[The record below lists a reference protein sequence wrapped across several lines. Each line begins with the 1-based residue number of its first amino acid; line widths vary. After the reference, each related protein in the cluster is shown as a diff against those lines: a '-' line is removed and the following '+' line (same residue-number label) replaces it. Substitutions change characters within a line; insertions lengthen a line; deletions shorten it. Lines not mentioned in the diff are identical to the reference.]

1 MFKILT
7 FILMMGLCGSPCVCQ
22 EKGASQVVPVE
33 RYKKALVSVKKSIS
47 LAAYRHPDVVYRSGF
62 VCDKKRGWIVTVIGG
77 QDAGPTVATYEITL
91 PGGQKVEAKSLYR
104 DPLLPIEI
112 LVFDP
117 QKVFEPLE
125 EISDFADQMSLSEE
139 VTLLSKHGEKE
150 VVQGGS
156 IASLYETGGI
166 LTFQA
171 FRVSLST
178 PGGADGGAVISA
190 NGKCVGL
197 VCDSGQ
203 TFSRVL
209 HVDYLKDVYTA
220 LKAGKKPARVFIKG
234 VDIISSSLADTVRYI
249 HFPEKE
255 LQTFLT
261 HYPQALAQGLI
272 VHRAM
277 PESPLKAGDVIWAV
291 KGALVGPSLA
301 TCQRMMAEHN
311 VKKPLSLT
319 VFRSG
324 KKINV
329 EVMLDDAWS
338 YVVKKM
344 VLFGGAVFY
353 ETDVLCYAV
362 YNIPFQSLMVSKV
375 TPGSVFDGVFPAFPV
390 SGPTVSFA
398 RIHAVDYQMVR
409 CLDDLI
415 RAIPS
420 VAVKPYFAVSYQDY
434 GCGVTPGG
442 LLTVDR
448 LLRIAY
454 IDFLASTSIPEV
466 LSWSEK
472 TLSWQTEPIAL
483 PDQKCLIQQ

>member
-1 MFKILT
+1 MFKIIT
-7 FILMMGLCGSPCVCQ
+7 FILMVGLWGSPCVSQ
-22 EKGASQVVPVE
+22 EKGATPLAPVE
-33 RYKKALVSVKKSIS
+33 RAKKALVSVKKSIS
-47 LAAYRHPDVVYRSGF
+47 LAAYRNPDVVYRGGF
-62 VCDKKRGWIVTVIGG
+62 VCDKKRGWIVTIIGV

-91 PGGQKVEAKSLYR
+91 PGGQKVGAKSLYR

-139 VTLLSKHGEKE
+139 VTLLSKHGAKE

-178 PGGADGGAVISA
+178 PGGTDGGVVIA
-190 NGKCVGL
+190 KDGTCVGL

-209 HVDYLKDVYTA
+209 HVDYLKDVCVA
-220 LKAGKKPARVFIKG
+220 LKARKKPARVFIKG
-234 VDIISSSLADTVRYI
+234 VDIISASLVDAVRYT

-255 LQTFLT
+255 LQTFLA

-272 VHRAM
+272 VHQAM

-291 KGALVGPSLA
+291 NGILVGPSLA
-301 TCQRMMAEHN
+301 TCQRMMAAHTI
-311 VKKPLSLT
+311 KKPLSLT

-329 EVMLDDAWS
+329 DVMLDDAWS
-338 YVVKKM
+338 YVIEKM
-344 VLFGGAVFY
+344 VLFGGALFY
-353 ETDVLCYAV
+353 ETDLLCYAL
-362 YNIPFQSLMVSKV
+362 YNIPFGSLMVSKV
-375 TPGSVFDGVFPAFPV
+375 TPGSVFDRVFPSFPV
-390 SGPTVSFA
+390 NGPAVSFA
-398 RIHAVDYQMVR
+398 RIHAMDRQKMQR
-409 CLDDLI
+409 LDDLI
-415 RAIPS
+415 RVIPS
-420 VAVKPYFAVSYQDY
+420 VAVQPYFAVRYQDY
-434 GCGVTPGG
+434 GCGVTPGN
-442 LLTVDR
+442 LLKVDR
-448 LLRIAY
+448 SLSITY

-466 LSWSEK
+466 LSWSQK